1 MFPLK
6 NEETFISHEY
16 NIVKLNY
23 MYSLYTWCS
32 SSSADKKYL
41 FVQSYITST
50 SAPSYKHTIF
60 CLMVFPFSL
69 QLNIFPKK
77 PIFMEMEKGA
87 FHQMGSFPEL
97 PCYIIYKITAL
108 NLPSV
113 CCEQCI
119 FILYLKMN
127 DFAKICTKCKIRQ
140 IVKS

>member
-1 MFPLK
+1 
-6 NEETFISHEY
+6 
-16 NIVKLNY
+16 
-23 MYSLYTWCS
+23 
-32 SSSADKKYL
+32 
-41 FVQSYITST
+41 
-50 SAPSYKHTIF
+50 
-60 CLMVFPFSL
+60 
-69 QLNIFPKK
+69 
-77 PIFMEMEKGA
+77 MEMEKGA

-140 IVKS
+140 IVVKLRQGSGKDGQGLVNKWPLMAPNGLKGLSTLAKSLH

>member
-1 MFPLK
+1 
-6 NEETFISHEY
+6 
-16 NIVKLNY
+16 
-23 MYSLYTWCS
+23 
-32 SSSADKKYL
+32 
-41 FVQSYITST
+41 
-50 SAPSYKHTIF
+50 
-60 CLMVFPFSL
+60 
-69 QLNIFPKK
+69 
-77 PIFMEMEKGA
+77 MEMEKGA

-140 IVKS
+140 TVIHGIMGTGIPEGGLLRYRK